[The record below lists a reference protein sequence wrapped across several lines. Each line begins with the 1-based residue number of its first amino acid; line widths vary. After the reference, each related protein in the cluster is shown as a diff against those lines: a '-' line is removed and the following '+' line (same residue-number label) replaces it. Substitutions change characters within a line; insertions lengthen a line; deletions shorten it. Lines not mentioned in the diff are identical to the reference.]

1 MSLLLDLLCLAA
13 TPEPRALS
21 TAEATGVAVHLAIVT
36 LKLAIAAALRRVQTH
51 EGARVGSRHPDAL
64 SAGGDAER
72 NGHGASRA
80 RACARTGWDCATIHA
95 VRAVAWPGRRARV

>member
-1 MSLLLDLLCLAA
+1 MSLLLDLLRLAA

-72 NGHGASRA
+72 NGGEAGGRA
-80 RACARTGWDCATIHA
+80 TKGGLCCHHARQGPARHTII
-95 VRAVAWPGRRARV
+95 VQP